1 MWIFREL
8 RMAQTGIIDRFLR
21 IIDTTTGACLRSGTG
36 AKLGQV
42 VRRIRTSVRDLLL
55 LLLLLFLLLLED
67 VFGGKLGG
75 MGRATIGRS

>member
-1 MWIFREL
+1 
-8 RMAQTGIIDRFLR
+8 MAQTGIIDRFLR

-42 VRRIRTSVRDLLL
+42 VRRIRTSVREL